1 MRWGISWCVSK
12 VDKHVDDVDK
22 WWEIMRCGDYLQPEM
37 EELFEKQ
44 RKFGGK
50 SVRLCK
56 QSYAQ
61 GNPQRGE
68 LRVGINVWI
77 MWIS

>member
-1 MRWGISWCVSK
+1 M
-12 VDKHVDDVDK
+12 DDVDK
-22 WWEIMRCGDYLQPEM
+22 WWEIMRCGDYLQPKM

-61 GNPQRGE
+61 GNPQRWE